1 MPLYLREKRLHHPDD
16 YRLKRFTDSG
26 YVVLSGGYQ
35 AGSISPSIRRSEE
48 HRLDWGGGFT
58 DWFEGGTVDTV
69 DEAKAKI
76 ADAFRCGI
84 ARVGV
89 AELADAKPG
98 PPVCDPAPEV
108 TAQEQIAAPY
118 GDPDHLPVVIHN
130 PRRLVVQSGDLL
142 IGILTEQSRA
152 PMAGHWT
159 WALTGTRQNPPD
171 FIWQGIEKTLEAARA
186 AHGVLVGAA
195 QMGRT

>member
-26 YVVLSGGYQ
+26 YV
-35 AGSISPSIRRSEE
+35 PSIRRSEE
-48 HRLDWGGGFT
+48 HRLDWGGSFT

-69 DEAKAKI
+69 DEAKTKI
-76 ADAFRCGI
+76 ALAFRCGI

-108 TAQEQIAAPY
+108 TAEEQIAAPY
-118 GDPDHLPVVIHN
+118 GDHNHLPVVIHN
-130 PRRLVVQSGDLL
+130 PRRLV
-142 IGILTEQSRA
+142 SRPIPAA
-152 PMAGHWT
+152 PPVTIAT
-159 WALTGTRQNPPD
+159 
-171 FIWQGIEKTLEAARA
+171 
-186 AHGVLVGAA
+186 
-195 QMGRT
+195 